1 MFLLRAQTPSLMEG
15 QLNTTDCSCPAL
27 SQLEIWSNYLLEGV
41 SIPLVG
47 SVGLLGNLAAIV
59 VLSHPDM
66 KSTFNQSLI
75 TLAIFEITF
84 LVLLISD
91 HAVDITTELYI
102 MMFPYLLYPL
112 KNIMVSCESYLL
124 VSIAMERLMAVV
136 RPLWYRTA
144 QLRRDIQPSHWS
156 SSYNAALSL
165 VEILVLLRRSLMP

>member
-1 MFLLRAQTPSLMEG
+1 MEG
-15 QLNTTDCSCPAL
+15 RLNTTDCYCPAV
-27 SQLEIWSNYLLEGV
+27 SQVEIWANYLLEEV

-47 SVGLLGNLAAIV
+47 SVGLPGNLAAIV

-112 KNIMVSCESYLL
+112 KNIMVSSESYLL
-124 VSIAMERLMAVV
+124 VSIALERLIAVV

>member
-1 MFLLRAQTPSLMEG
+1 MVGGHQDNLTGEPS
-15 QLNTTDCSCPAL
+15 NCSCPV
-27 SQLEIWSNYLLEGV
+27 SQSDTEIWAKFVMEEV

-59 VLSHPDM
+59 VLSQPDM
-66 KSTFNQSLI
+66 KSTFHQSLI
-75 TLAIFEITF
+75 TLAVFEIIF

-91 HAVDITTELYI
+91 HAVDITSELYI

-112 KNIMVSCESYLL
+112 KNILVSSESYLL
-124 VSIAMERLMAVV
+124 VSIALERLMAVV

-156 SSYNAALSL
+156 SSYIA
-165 VEILVLLRRSLMP
+165 VL

>member
-1 MFLLRAQTPSLMEG
+1 M
-15 QLNTTDCSCPAL
+15 TDCFCPPL
-27 SQLEIWSNYLLEGV
+27 SQLEIWAKFILEEV

-124 VSIAMERLMAVV
+124 VSIALERLMAVV

-144 QLRRDIQPSHWS
+144 RLRKDIQPSHWS
-156 SSYNAALSL
+156 SSYIAVLSL
-165 VEILVLLRRSLMP
+165 VEILVLLRQQSYAITRGFGTQNTTY